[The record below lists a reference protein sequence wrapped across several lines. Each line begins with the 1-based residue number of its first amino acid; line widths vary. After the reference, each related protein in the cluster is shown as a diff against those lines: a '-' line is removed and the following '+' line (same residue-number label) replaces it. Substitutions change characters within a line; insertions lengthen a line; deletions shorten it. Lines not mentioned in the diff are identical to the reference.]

1 MLPRRKK
8 HSRPCWSCRIHGRTE
23 GNGILGDYQTAVRK
37 DVSEGIV
44 ASLIMWEK
52 CIQGLV
58 SPKAKERQGFRENH
72 MKKKHNAAIK
82 KDIKIHLKKKG
93 YYGDFQLTWK

>member
-1 MLPRRKK
+1 MR
-8 HSRPCWSCRIHGRTE
+8 
-23 GNGILGDYQTAVRK
+23 
-37 DVSEGIV
+37 
-44 ASLIMWEK
+44 EK

-82 KDIKIHLKKKG
+82 RDIKIHLKKKVIMEIFSSHESRG
-93 YYGDFQLTWK
+93 NKTVFIMQPQQTIKLLPFIS